1 MLFAKCANV
10 FSCRAVPSRAGGAV
24 PGVPCRAGHAETPSM
39 PVVMAAVINH
49 ALKKV
54 WCFAMERVPCHS
66 KLSLGACS
74 QCAACKDGGKD

>member
-1 MLFAKCANV
+1 MC
-10 FSCRAVPSRAGGAV
+10 SHAVPSSAGGAV

-49 ALKKV
+49 AVKKV
-54 WCFAMERVPCHS
+54 WCFAMERVPCLS
-66 KLSLGACS
+66 KFSLGACS